1 MTDHTVHAA
10 GVLSLLV
17 FAGAGVTAI
26 VAMVLTIRQRW
37 ERIRYLCAGF
47 AKSAAADPFS
57 GRKHELAPNLSRSTP
72 HAR

>member
-17 FAGAGVTAI
+17 FAGAGIFAV
-26 VAMVLTIRQRW
+26 VVMVLTIRQRW
-37 ERIRYLCAGF
+37 ERIRYLFAGL
-47 AKSAAADPFS
+47 AEPAADPFS
-57 GRKHELAPNLSRSTP
+57 ARKHELPPHLLRSTP